1 MDEILRQLVTRSGTG
16 DQDAFRE
23 LIRLTSDY
31 TFRIA
36 VKYPGNTAEVQD
48 VLQEVYLKTWKSC
61 RKLNHG
67 ISVKSWL
74 FAVVRNQSI
83 DYLRK
88 QSRQARMIHNHETS
102 TSVNETANQL
112 EHFELLDHIRKWIP
126 TLPRI
131 QQKVFAMRDLES
143 LSVSEVMETTGLT
156 EGSVKTNLYLARKKL
171 KEHLNRIGYEIKK

>member
-31 TFRIA
+31 TSRIA
-36 VKYPGNTAEVQD
+36 MKYLGNTEEVQD

-61 RKLNHG
+61 RRLNHG
-67 ISVKSWL
+67 TSIKSWL

-83 DYLRK
+83 DHLRK
-88 QSRQARMIHNHETS
+88 QSRQTPMIPRYETS
-102 TSVNETANQL
+102 TSVNETANPL
-112 EHFELLDHIRKWIP
+112 EHLELLDHIRKWIL

-143 LSVSEVMETTGLT
+143 LSVSEVMENTGLS
-156 EGSVKTNLYLARKKL
+156 EGSIKTNLYLARKKL